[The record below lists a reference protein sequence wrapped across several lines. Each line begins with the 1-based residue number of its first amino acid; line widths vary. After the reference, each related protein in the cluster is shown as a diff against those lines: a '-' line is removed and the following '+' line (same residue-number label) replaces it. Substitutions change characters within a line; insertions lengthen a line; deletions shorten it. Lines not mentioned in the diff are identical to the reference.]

1 MLGLP
6 DYGNCSA
13 SVIRDS
19 AKADVWRQAPS
30 DGSSGSICAQSLEP
44 LDDIAQT
51 PPIVRWLPGSSFQQG
66 NRMKNLRVI
75 TVGMPLLLANSV
87 SLAQSGHMMNGGSW
101 GGHWM
106 GGWMGGYGGA
116 WLPILLIVVL
126 VALVAWVVTKNK
138 K

>member
-1 MLGLP
+1 
-6 DYGNCSA
+6 
-13 SVIRDS
+13 
-19 AKADVWRQAPS
+19 
-30 DGSSGSICAQSLEP
+30 
-44 LDDIAQT
+44 
-51 PPIVRWLPGSSFQQG
+51 
-66 NRMKNLRVI
+66 MKNLRVI